1 MQAQP
6 SRSLRENLFR
16 NLTTDSNNFLVHLF
30 RTFLSS
36 REDINQWLK
45 TLGDNETMPE
55 NNQNS
60 NSFFK
65 EQLMN
70 QIICKSFLH

>member
-1 MQAQP
+1 MRLCQ
-6 SRSLRENLFR
+6 
-16 NLTTDSNNFLVHLF
+16 
-30 RTFLSS
+30 
-36 REDINQWLK
+36 K
-45 TLGDNETMPE
+45 KK
-55 NNQNS
+55 NQNS